1 MRRKLFWSAFV
12 ALSCMI
18 IVCVLLFVGIFF
30 TFYADVPD
38 TGALPWLIIGIVFL
52 VLLAGLLAVQI
63 TKLVITPFSKIN
75 LNSPTENT
83 IYPELQPMIDRINE
97 QRHQLDIQVEEL
109 TLEHDRQDKLRR
121 EFTANVSHELKTPLT
136 SISGYAEIMKNGM
149 VDAEHVTL
157 FSERIHNESRRLI
170 TLVEDIIKLSQ
181 LEGKELPYSLMEIDL
196 YDTAAAILERLSA
209 VAERNHIPFALRAS
223 TVKLS
228 VPGGLLMR

>member
-1 MRRKLFWSAFV
+1 MRHKLFWSAFV

-52 VLLAGLLAVQI
+52 VLLAGLLAAQI
-63 TKLVITPFSKIN
+63 TKLVITPFSTIN

-136 SISGYAEIMKNGM
+136 SISGYAEIM
-149 VDAEHVTL
+149 
-157 FSERIHNESRRLI
+157 
-170 TLVEDIIKLSQ
+170 
-181 LEGKELPYSLMEIDL
+181 
-196 YDTAAAILERLSA
+196 
-209 VAERNHIPFALRAS
+209 
-223 TVKLS
+223 
-228 VPGGLLMR
+228 

>member
-1 MRRKLFWSAFV
+1 MKRKLFWSVFT
-12 ALSCMI
+12 ALGCMI
-18 IVCVLLFVGIFF
+18 MVCALLFTGIFF
-30 TFYADVPD
+30 IIEADAL
-38 TGALPWLIIGIVFL
+38 GIGILPWLIIGLVIL
-52 VLLAGLLAVQI
+52 VLLAGLLALQI
-63 TKLVITPFSKIN
+63 TKSICTPISKIN

-83 IYPELQPMIDRINE
+83 VYPELQPMIDRINE

-181 LEGKELPYSLMEIDL
+181 L
-196 YDTAAAILERLSA
+196 
-209 VAERNHIPFALRAS
+209 
-223 TVKLS
+223 
-228 VPGGLLMR
+228 